1 MIELLA
7 GPWGPL
13 VIFLLRVVDVSM
25 GTMRT
30 LLMVRGHRV
39 AAPALSFFEI
49 LVWLVAAGAAVQNL
63 ASPLHAVSYAAG
75 FAAGTATGLWIED
88 RMALGVA
95 TVQAF
100 SRDPHPELAETLREE
115 GYGVTR
121 VSGEGREGPISIL
134 STVVRRRNLDD
145 VIHRIESADPDAFVT
160 VYEDT
165 QIRRGWVP
173 GARRK

>member
-1 MIELLA
+1 MIDLLA

-13 VIFLLRVVDVSM
+13 LIFCLRVVDVSL

-30 LLMVRGHRV
+30 VLMVRGHRV

-49 LVWLVAAGAAVQNL
+49 LVWLVAAGAAVKNL
-63 ASPLHAVSYAAG
+63 ASPLHAVGYAAG
-75 FAAGTATGLWIED
+75 FAAGTACGLWIEEKL
-88 RMALGVA
+88 ALGVA

-100 SRDPHPELAETLREE
+100 SREPHPELADALRSE

-121 VSGEGREGPISIL
+121 VTGEGREGSVSIL
-134 STVVRRRNLDD
+134 STVVRRRHVDD
-145 VIHRIESADPDAFVT
+145 VIERIEAADPDAFVT

-165 QIRRGWVP
+165 RIRRGWIP
-173 GARRK
+173 GPRRK